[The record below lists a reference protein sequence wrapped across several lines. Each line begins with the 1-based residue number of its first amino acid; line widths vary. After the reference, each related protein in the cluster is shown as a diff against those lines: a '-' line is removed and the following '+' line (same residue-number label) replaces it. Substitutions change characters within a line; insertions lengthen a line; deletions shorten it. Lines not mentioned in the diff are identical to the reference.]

1 MHVSIKVYVA
11 FQSYLEVVAAD
22 PDCGS
27 VMEQNI
33 ENEISQ
39 KCPLY
44 NGDAVSR

>member
-1 MHVSIKVYVA
+1 MYVSVKVYMA
-11 FQSYLEVVAAD
+11 SESHIEVVD

-27 VMEQNI
+27 VIEQNI

-44 NGDAVSR
+44 KGDAVSR

>member
-1 MHVSIKVYVA
+1 MVSDPYP
-11 FQSYLEVVAAD
+11 EVVD

-44 NGDAVSR
+44 KGDAVSR